1 MRLSQSSDAPST
13 CESLIGLLGNSVP
26 PAAAWDRFVE
36 IYGPVILDWCRQ
48 CNLQDADANDVTQEA
63 LLRLAQALPSFE
75 YNPERRFRGWL
86 RTVVH
91 HCVCDWCAARRGG
104 ASGSGDTSVLE
115 LLESVPARE
124 QLVDRLERQFDQ
136 ELLQL
141 AMQRVRDRVEPQTWL
156 VFELLAVQ
164 QLSGVEVAQRTG
176 MKIATAF
183 ATRSKV
189 QRLLRTEIDT
199 LKGRGRSP
207 A

>member
-1 MRLSQSSDAPST
+1 M
-13 CESLIGLLGNSVP
+13 
-26 PAAAWDRFVE
+26 
-36 IYGPVILDWCRQ
+36 
-48 CNLQDADANDVTQEA
+48 
-63 LLRLAQALPSFE
+63 
-75 YNPERRFRGWL
+75 
-86 RTVVH
+86 
-91 HCVCDWCAARRGG
+91 
-104 ASGSGDTSVLE
+104 LE